1 MVGARVE
8 AALRIALEGK
18 FPSSLFDHALA
29 HVVVTELAPALG
41 RYHLCTPRI
50 AAGEF
55 SMSDNLQGTARE
67 MGGRVQRKVGE
78 AVGDA
83 KTQADGLYNQAA
95 GTAQQMWGQA
105 QEATDQV
112 SGAIRAQPLIAAAV
126 AVGIGYILG
135 RLTA

>member
-1 MVGARVE
+1 
-8 AALRIALEGK
+8 
-18 FPSSLFDHALA
+18 
-29 HVVVTELAPALG
+29 
-41 RYHLCTPRI
+41 
-50 AAGEF
+50 
-55 SMSDNLQGTARE
+55 MSDSLQGTARE

-105 QEATDQV
+105 QEAGDQV
-112 SGAIRAQPLIAAAV
+112 SGVIRAQPLVAAAI
-126 AVGIGYILG
+126 AVGIGYLLG

>member
-1 MVGARVE
+1 
-8 AALRIALEGK
+8 
-18 FPSSLFDHALA
+18 
-29 HVVVTELAPALG
+29 
-41 RYHLCTPRI
+41 
-50 AAGEF
+50 
-55 SMSDNLQGTARE
+55 MSDSLQGTARE

-78 AVGDA
+78 AVGDS

-112 SGAIRAQPLIAAAV
+112 SDAIRAQPLIAAAV
-126 AVGIGYILG
+126 AVGIGYLIG